1 MTPAPNRRTF
11 LYSKSGKP
19 VIGTGTFR
27 EDAGLFVALD
37 SAVTKWKCNLGKRFD
52 APSSKRTT
60 VEKRLLRICSTR
72 LLDNVFKF
80 DHVAKDA
87 DGLDVENILKQF
99 EEENFEDLANVFHV
113 SQSDLGAV
121 ADGEWEKRNATV
133 TMMSDEIASL
143 LDSALPPFFSSLK
156 DNTGERSY
164 LEKKYDAIAADRS
177 QGTHAL
183 TWLYKA
189 VRELPLRETIE
200 ARLEEDLVNLKCLDL
215 CQGDI
220 PDVLAEL
227 KELIGKVVTVSEL
240 IQLHYHDHEAQE
252 ALTKRCLEKVRASSA
267 AFRATYEDYVKT
279 HLEWTSSQ
287 FFKSMSELERRGF
300 FRQEC
305 VRQV

>member
-1 MTPAPNRRTF
+1 MTPARRTF
-11 LYSKSGKP
+11 LYSKNGKP

-27 EDAGLFVALD
+27 EDAGLYVALD
-37 SAVTKWKCNLGKRFD
+37 SAVTKWKRNLGKRFD

-80 DHVAKDA
+80 NHVAKDA
-87 DGLDVENILKQF
+87 DELNVENILDRF

-113 SQSDLGAV
+113 NQSDLGTV

-143 LDSALPPFFSSLK
+143 LDSALPSFFSSLK
-156 DNTGERSY
+156 EDGERSY

-200 ARLEEDLVNLKCLDL
+200 ARLEEDLVNLKCVDL
-215 CQGDI
+215 SQGDI

-240 IQLHYHDHEAQE
+240 IQLHYHD
-252 ALTKRCLEKVRASSA
+252 TVR
-267 AFRATYEDYVKT
+267 RANDADGAET
-279 HLEWTSSQ
+279 
-287 FFKSMSELERRGF
+287 R
-300 FRQEC
+300 
-305 VRQV
+305 